1 MPRIVPSQVVNL
13 IDTLFPVAATQQ
25 SRGTKMFQI
34 TRSDATQCAAIVKMV
49 DQIPPELIT
58 LDEKNYSYFISG
70 LEAIRVALD
79 MWKGVSSWPVAG
91 VPRLSVLNPV
101 TLLRMTLALCPDEA
115 IHVSTAELNFISDQE
130 LRENLRK
137 DISATNQALN
147 NGEWKAATV
156 LAGATIEALLFWTLK
171 NFSKQNIKT
180 AIDAWLSEDTEKKR
194 PHAMLEKWA
203 LEPLIEVAKVLDQ
216 IEDKTAIEARLA
228 KDFRNL
234 IHPGRAE
241 RLNQVCDR
249 GTAFSAI
256 AALEHVIR
264 DLSKKYE
271 KKVKK

>member
-1 MPRIVPSQVVNL
+1 MPRIVPSQVANL

-180 AIDAWLSEDTEKKR
+180 AIDAWLSEDT
-194 PHAMLEKWA
+194 
-203 LEPLIEVAKVLDQ
+203 
-216 IEDKTAIEARLA
+216 
-228 KDFRNL
+228 
-234 IHPGRAE
+234 
-241 RLNQVCDR
+241 
-249 GTAFSAI
+249 
-256 AALEHVIR
+256 
-264 DLSKKYE
+264 
-271 KKVKK
+271 

>member
-1 MPRIVPSQVVNL
+1 
-13 IDTLFPVAATQQ
+13 
-25 SRGTKMFQI
+25 
-34 TRSDATQCAAIVKMV
+34 
-49 DQIPPELIT
+49 
-58 LDEKNYSYFISG
+58 
-70 LEAIRVALD
+70 
-79 MWKGVSSWPVAG
+79 
-91 VPRLSVLNPV
+91 
-101 TLLRMTLALCPDEA
+101 
-115 IHVSTAELNFISDQE
+115 
-130 LRENLRK
+130 
-137 DISATNQALN
+137 
-147 NGEWKAATV
+147 
-156 LAGATIEALLFWTLK
+156 
-171 NFSKQNIKT
+171 
-180 AIDAWLSEDTEKKR
+180 
-194 PHAMLEKWA
+194 MLEKWA